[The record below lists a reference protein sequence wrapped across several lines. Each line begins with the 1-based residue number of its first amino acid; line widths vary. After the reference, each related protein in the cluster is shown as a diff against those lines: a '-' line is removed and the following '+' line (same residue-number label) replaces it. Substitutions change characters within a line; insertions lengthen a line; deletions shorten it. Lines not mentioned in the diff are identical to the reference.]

1 MFLYFIYWLIVPI
14 LVEPA
19 SSAKILGVSP
29 VVGGSHYIVIRN
41 VMEELAS
48 RGHEV
53 RLRAYSTHVHTR
65 EGDGRNGLTL
75 IAYQFE
81 N

>member
-1 MFLYFIYWLIVPI
+1 MSLFFICWLIVPI
-14 LVEPA
+14 LVKPA

-29 VVGGSHYIVIRN
+29 VAGGSHYIVMRN

-53 RLRAYSTHVHTR
+53 RVRP
-65 EGDGRNGLTL
+65 
-75 IAYQFE
+75 
-81 N
+81 